1 MSEVLLDIQN
11 LQAHF
16 PTRKGI
22 VRAVNGISLQVRR
35 GEVLG
40 IVGESGC
47 GKSVTALS
55 IMGLID
61 PPGKITGGKILFD
74 GENLLDKSALEMRR
88 LRGSRISMI
97 FQDPAVTLNPVLRI
111 GEQIEEVFRVHQNI
125 GRREARQ
132 RAIDVL
138 RLVGIPSPEQRID
151 RYPFE
156 FSGGMQ
162 QRVVIAI
169 AVALDPELL
178 IADEPTTALDVT
190 IQAQIIRL
198 LKRLQGEKG
207 SAIILITHDMGV
219 VAELCE
225 TVAVVYAG
233 KIVEHADI
241 ATVLENPKH
250 PYTIGLIESI
260 PKLEQHAGG
269 RLKAI
274 SGALADPTKLPSG
287 CTFYPRCPFVRPECS
302 QVEPV
307 LKEIRPGHKVACH
320 LY

>member
-11 LQAHF
+11 LQTHF

-22 VRAVNGISLQVRR
+22 VRAVNGISLQVKR

-61 PPGKITGGKILFD
+61 PPGEITGGKILFD
-74 GENLLDKSALEMRR
+74 GENLLDKSAPEMRR
-88 LRGSRISMI
+88 LRGNRISMI
-97 FQDPAVTLNPVLRI
+97 FQDPAATLNPVLRI
-111 GEQIEEVFRVHQNI
+111 GEQVEEVFRVHQNI

-198 LKRLQGEKG
+198 LKHLQGEKK

-233 KIVEHADI
+233 KIVEYADI

-260 PKLEQHAGG
+260 PKLEQHASG

-274 SGALADPTKLPSG
+274 PGALADPTNLPSG
-287 CTFYPRCPFVRPECS
+287 CAFHPRCLFVKPECS
-302 QVEPV
+302 RLEPV